1 MSDDLLLGSNALQG
15 AAMASSGR
23 SQAEIEHLQRIS
35 EKNPEE
41 MTDKEIREIAT
52 DFESLFVRQI
62 LKEMRK
68 TIPKNGF
75 LEESNSTRMYMEMGD
90 DALAKEIAQQGG
102 LGVADL
108 VFEQLKDARDNLFS
122 AAEIAKQQSE
132 FKPLQRPDGK
142 PNPEEFMPLN
152 QKDDPA
158 ANAIPLQRGHD
169 PIPLRKEKG
178 FMPLDV
184 PVIPLD
190 KIERR

>member
-1 MSDDLLLGSNALQG
+1 MSNDLLLGSNALQG

-23 SQAEIEHLQRIS
+23 SQAEIENLQRIS

-75 LEESNSTRMYMEMGD
+75 LEQSNSTRMYMEMGD

-142 PNPEEFMPLN
+142 PTPEEFMPLN

-169 PIPLRKEKG
+169 PIPLQKEKG

>member
-23 SQAEIEHLQRIS
+23 SQAEIENLRRIS

-75 LEESNSTRMYMEMGD
+75 LEQSNSTRMYMEMGD

-132 FKPLQRPDGK
+132 FKPLQRLDDK

-152 QKDDPA
+152 RKDDPA
-158 ANAIPLQRGHD
+158 ANAIPLQRGHA
-169 PIPLRKEKG
+169 PIPLPKERG